1 MSQKQLEVQQL
12 NQDLLEQRAETA
24 ALRSSLE
31 SKELVRPALQLSS
44 KLRFRSFEMAAQ
56 IFIFYFFLQEGSQ
69 VSGSMAA
76 LQAERDVLQRSV
88 REKDAELSALR
99 SQAHLQQGSLDLERE
114 RLNRELEALRAQLQ
128 QQVHGHQSDG
138 LQITDDR

>member
-1 MSQKQLEVQQL
+1 MSQRQQEVQKL

-31 SKELVRPALQLSS
+31 SKELVKPTLS
-44 KLRFRSFEMAAQ
+44 KLRCRSFEMATQ
-56 IFIFYFFLQEGSQ
+56 ILIFFFFLQEGSQ
-69 VSGSMAA
+69 VSGSLAA
-76 LQAERDVLQRSV
+76 LQAKRDVLQRAV
-88 REKDAELSALR
+88 REKDGELSALR

-128 QQVHGHQSDG
+128 QQVHGHQSDR